1 MRRFAWCAVYTAAR
15 IGEAKSLICVVF
27 WACKS
32 LDLCRI
38 LPFHRS

>member
-27 WACKS
+27 GVC
-32 LDLCRI
+32 
-38 LPFHRS
+38 